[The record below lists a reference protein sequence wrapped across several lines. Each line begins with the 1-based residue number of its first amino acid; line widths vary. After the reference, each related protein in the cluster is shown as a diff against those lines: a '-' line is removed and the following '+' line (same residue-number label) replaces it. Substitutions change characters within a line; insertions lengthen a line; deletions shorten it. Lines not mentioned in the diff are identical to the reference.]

1 MKRYCSRIA
10 VKPTTFTEDTVYQ
23 AWVNTDSKSM
33 RLMRMHLQLDSA
45 DAGGN
50 GNSIYGW
57 KRIKGTPSSSGAD
70 VIVPTRYDN
79 NEEPSLMTCLRKQSG
94 LTMTGVT
101 SETYFLERSVISKST
116 GSASTI
122 DFDHLEGFILLP
134 GEGLCI
140 FADNTVIDGS
150 GVYGMIEWV
159 EE

>member
-1 MKRYCSRIA
+1 MKRYCTRIA
-10 VKPTTFTEDTVYQ
+10 VKPTVFTEDTVYQ
-23 AWVNTDSKSM
+23 AWVNTDTKSM
-33 RLMRMHLQLDSA
+33 RLIRMHIQLDSA

-50 GNSIYGW
+50 GNSIFGW
-57 KRIKGTPSSSGAD
+57 QRIVGTPSSSGAD

-79 NEEPSLMTCLRKQSG
+79 NNEPSLMTCLRKNAG

-101 SETYFLERSVISKST
+101 RETYFLERSVISKST

-150 GVYGMIEWV
+150 GVYGLLEWG

>member
-10 VKPTTFTEDTVYQ
+10 VKPTVFTEDTAYQ
-23 AWVNTDSKSM
+23 VWVNSDTKTM
-33 RLMRMHLQLDSA
+33 RLLRMHLQLDSA

-50 GNSIYGW
+50 GNSVYGFQ
-57 KRIKGTPSSSGAD
+57 RIKGTPSSSGAD
-70 VIVPTRYDN
+70 VIVATPYDTN
-79 NEEPSLMTCLRKQSG
+79 QEPSLMLCYRKNAG

-101 SETYFLERSVISKST
+101 RETYFLERSVISKST

-122 DFDHLEGFILLP
+122 EFDHEEGFFLLP

-150 GVYGMIEWV
+150 GVYGMLEWG

>member
-10 VKPTTFTEDTVYQ
+10 VKPTTFTEDTAYQ
-23 AWVNTDSKSM
+23 AWVNTDSKTI
-33 RLMRMHLQLDSA
+33 RLLRMHLQLDSA

-50 GNSIYGW
+50 GNSVFGW
-57 KRIKGTPSSSGAD
+57 QRIKGTPSSTGAD
-70 VIVPTRYDN
+70 VIIATPYDTN
-79 NEEPSLMTCLRKQSG
+79 QEPSLMTVLRKQSG

-101 SETYFLERSVISKST
+101 RETYFLERSIISKST

-122 DFDHLEGFILLP
+122 EFDHNEGFFLLP

-140 FADNTVIDGS
+140 FADNTIIDGA
-150 GVYGMIEWV
+150 GCYGMLEWG

>member
-10 VKPTTFTEDTVYQ
+10 VKPTTFTEDTAYQ
-23 AWVNTDSKSM
+23 VWVNSDTKSM
-33 RLMRMHLQLDSA
+33 RLMRMHIQLDSA

-57 KRIKGTPSSSGAD
+57 QRIKGTPSSTGAD

-79 NEEPSLMTCLRKQSG
+79 NTEPSLMTCLRKNSG

-101 SETYFLERSVISKST
+101 RETYFLERSVISKST

-122 DFDHLEGFILLP
+122 DFDHFEGFILLP

-150 GVYGMIEWV
+150 GVYGLLEWG

>member
-10 VKPTTFTEDTVYQ
+10 VKPTVLTEDTVYQ
-23 AWVNTDSKSM
+23 AWVNTDTKSM
-33 RLMRMHLQLDSA
+33 RLMRMHIQLDSA

-57 KRIKGTPSSSGAD
+57 QRINGTPSSSGAD

-79 NEEPSLMTCLRKQSG
+79 NNEPSLMTCLRKNAG

-101 SETYFLERSVISKST
+101 RETYFLERSVISKST

-122 DFDHLEGFILLP
+122 DFDHLEGFILRP

-150 GVYGMIEWV
+150 GVYGLLEWG

>member
-1 MKRYCSRIA
+1 MKRYCTRIA
-10 VKPTTFTEDTVYQ
+10 VKPTVLTEDTVYQ
-23 AWVNTDSKSM
+23 AWVNTDTKSM
-33 RLMRMHLQLDSA
+33 RLMRMHIQLDSA

-57 KRIKGTPSSSGAD
+57 QRIVGTPSSSGAD

-79 NEEPSLMTCLRKQSG
+79 NNEPSLMTCLRKNAG

-101 SETYFLERSVISKST
+101 RETYFLERSVISKST

-150 GVYGMIEWV
+150 GVYGLLEWG